1 VDKMKFEIK
10 YVYIIVLLIF
20 IILQMNYFYYD
31 PGTNLAKSQGTVLS
45 DNWWEGLNWI
55 KNNTDECAVVATYW
69 DPGHFITGI
78 ARRAA
83 VFDGASQNALLVVD
97 TDDLRDEIVIENF
110 DSGINHIVMYE
121 NGKRTTA
128 RIQDISTTLLT
139 GNETL
144 AIDILSYYMKPNC
157 TEMYYIASSDLISKS
172 QWWSYFSTW
181 DPIDKGNR
189 YIYYTVQ
196 LTQAKPIPSEN
207 AISYTYA
214 MGQNQAF
221 VLYDIEDNLKPY
233 LQSGNQFLEVEKLF
247 YFKKDGTPNFI
258 ISEEAE
264 VKGLLWLDPS
274 RQLIIFIP
282 PELENSIFTRLY
294 FFNGEGLENF
304 EFVNSWGG
312 EVKLFKVKFD

>member
-1 VDKMKFEIK
+1 MKFETKHI
-10 YVYIIVLLIF
+10 YIIVLLIF
-20 IILQMNYFYYD
+20 IILEMNYFYYE
-31 PGTNLAKSQGTVLS
+31 PGTQLARSQGTVLS
-45 DNWWEGLNWI
+45 DNWWVGLNWI
-55 KNNTDECAVVATYW
+55 ENNTAECAVVATYW

-78 ARRAA
+78 AKRAA
-83 VFDGASQNALLVVD
+83 VFDGASQNAMLTVD
-97 TDDLRDEIVIENF
+97 TNDTRDEIVIENF
-110 DSGINHIVMYE
+110 DSGINHIVMYKD
-121 NGKRTTA
+121 GKKTTA

-144 AIDILSYYMKPNC
+144 AIEILEQYMRSGC

-196 LTQAKPIPSEN
+196 LTQAKPLPTQN
-207 AISYTYA
+207 AISYTYS

-221 VLYDIEDNLKPY
+221 VIYDIEDNLKSY
-233 LQSGNQFLEVEKLF
+233 LQAGNQFLDVEKMF
-247 YFKKDGTPNFI
+247 YFTKDGTGRLVM
-258 ISEEAE
+258 SEDAE

-274 RQLIIFIP
+274 RQVVIFIP
-282 PELENSIFTRLY
+282 PEMESSMFTRMF
-294 FFNGEGLENF
+294 FFNGEGLEHF

-312 EVKLFKVKFD
+312 EVKLFKVKFE